1 MDYTL
6 STAERDQYQHEGF
19 FIRRGI
25 IPPEQIEALKTDI
38 RQLLERSAAG
48 EGPEVPWINR
58 EQRIPE
64 RLGALLRPEWVQPA
78 FIDSLEHG
86 PYFPVAEQFL
96 GQQVR
101 YSLFGMLAGGD
112 GKPYIQG
119 WHRDLAPTQGEQE
132 MPVLERG
139 QQTVMQINAPLF
151 PDRYLTIVPGS
162 HRRPTTAEERDVL
175 ANNAAG
181 DMPGQLI
188 VETEPGDVV
197 FYYPN
202 LLHRGYNPEGRL
214 RWTMHHAFL
223 AADAPVYQH
232 ERGQE
237 AWIRQP
243 GYLDSLPPTLRTAM
257 QRYLDAI
264 PDGPSPNLAALAA

>member
-1 MDYTL
+1 MGHTL
-6 STAERDQYQHEGF
+6 TAAEREQYQSEGY

-25 IPPEQIEALKTDI
+25 IPLEQVETLKADI
-38 RQLLERSAAG
+38 RGLLERSAAG
-48 EGPEVPWINR
+48 DGPEVPWINR

-78 FIDSLEHG
+78 FVDSLERG
-86 PYFPVAEQFL
+86 PFFSIAEQLL
-96 GQQVR
+96 GQPVR

-119 WHRDLAPTQGEQE
+119 WHRDLAPIQGEQE

-139 QQTVMQINAPLF
+139 RRTVMQINAPLF

-162 HRRPTTAEERDVL
+162 HRRPTTAEEREVL

-181 DMPGQLI
+181 DMPGQLV
-188 VETEPGDVV
+188 VETEPGDVA

-223 AADAPVYQH
+223 AAAAPVYQH

-237 AWIRQP
+237 SWIRQP
-243 GYLDSLPPTLRTAM
+243 GYLDSLPPATRTAL
-257 QRYLDAI
+257 QRYLDAV